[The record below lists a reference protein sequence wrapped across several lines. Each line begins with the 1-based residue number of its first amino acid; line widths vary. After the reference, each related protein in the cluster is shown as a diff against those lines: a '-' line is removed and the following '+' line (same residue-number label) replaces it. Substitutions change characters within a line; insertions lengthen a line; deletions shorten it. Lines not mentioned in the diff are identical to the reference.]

1 MLPDTKKDSSGILL
15 LMNRDHW
22 SNHCGICDAPISID
36 QPVCSE
42 CEKAFESAPEAQT
55 LREATPL
62 DLEQYSCRMFP
73 WEQSNNQLRL
83 ISGNRVRL
91 ILALGL
97 VVLVLFLALFRT
109 PLPSCWELAS

>member
-1 MLPDTKKDSSGILL
+1 
-15 LMNRDHW
+15 MNRDHW
-22 SNHCGICDAPISID
+22 NDHCGICDAPISGD
-36 QPVCSE
+36 LPLCSE
-42 CEKAFESAPEAQT
+42 CEKAFESAPEAQA
-55 LREATPL
+55 LRGAIPL

-83 ISGNRVRL
+83 ISANRAWL

-97 VVLVLFLALFRT
+97 VVLILFLALLRT